1 MSPSQFMFHRLVPE
15 YIDGADGDVATVE
28 ALLSMAGRTKES
40 REGENTFLLLILLT
54 GFFFLIFVH
63 ICLGYISYIGY
74 IYDQLSEPWPR
85 G

>member
-1 MSPSQFMFHRLVPE
+1 MYPVNIILIDRFPST
-15 YIDGADGDVATVE
+15 YGGDGDVATAE

-40 REGENTFLLLILLT
+40 RKGENTFLSLILLT
-54 GFFFLIFVH
+54 AFFGIFVH
-63 ICLGYISYIGY
+63 IWLGY

>member
-1 MSPSQFMFHRLVPE
+1 MSPSQYNVNPSVPE
-15 YIDGADGDVATVE
+15 YIYGADGDFATAE
-28 ALLSMAGRTKES
+28 ALQSMAGRTKES

-54 GFFFLIFVH
+54 GIFFLIFLH
-63 ICLGYISYIGY
+63 ICLGY